1 MTKRSQLPEDEG
13 LDLMRELFV
22 AIMDLDD
29 ITKAAAEPFR
39 RRRIALSR
47 FYAYATE
54 PGGPE
59 DPELERALAADPA
72 LRADFRRLLEKTA
85 ASYLPQVAAASSGT
99 VERREGQGCRIRF
112 EASRAEPS
120 QTYVIIELIDQE
132 RPIPGALFVC
142 YADYRCVKFAL
153 PPAHDGVIQILLEQD
168 SDLLAKLRDIKTE
181 VFLR

>member
-1 MTKRSQLPEDEG
+1 MTKRSRLPEDEG
-13 LDLMRELFV
+13 LDLLRELFV

-29 ITKAAAEPFR
+29 ITKATAEPFR
-39 RRRIALSR
+39 RRSIALGR
-47 FYAYATE
+47 FYTYVTE

-59 DPELERALAADPA
+59 DPELERALEEDPA

-112 EASRAEPS
+112 EASRAEPN
-120 QTYVIIELIDQE
+120 QTYVIIELSDPE
-132 RPIPGALFVC
+132 TPMPGALFVF
-142 YADYRCVKFAL
+142 YAEYRCVRFAL

>member
-1 MTKRSQLPEDEG
+1 MTKRSRLPEDEG
-13 LDLMRELFV
+13 LDVLRELFV

-29 ITKAAAEPFR
+29 ITKETAEPFR

-47 FYAYATE
+47 LYTYVTE

-59 DPELERALAADPA
+59 DPELERALEEDPA
-72 LRADFRRLLEKTA
+72 LGADFRRLLEKTA

-99 VERREGQGCRIRF
+99 VERREGPGCRIRF
-112 EASRAEPS
+112 EVSRAEPS
-120 QTYVIIELIDQE
+120 QTYVIFELSDPE
-132 RPIPGALFVC
+132 TPIPSALFVC
-142 YADYRCVKFAL
+142 YAEYRCAKFAL

>member
-13 LDLMRELFV
+13 LDALRDLFV

-29 ITKAAAEPFR
+29 ITKATTEPFW

-47 FYAYATE
+47 LYSFVTE
-54 PGGPE
+54 PGAPE
-59 DPELERALAADPA
+59 DPELDRALEKDPA

-99 VERREGQGCRIRF
+99 VERREGPGCRIRF

-120 QTYVIIELIDQE
+120 QTYVIIELSDPE
-132 RPIPGALFVC
+132 TPMPNALFVC
-142 YADYRCVKFAL
+142 YAEYQCVKFVL
-153 PPAHDGVIQILLEQD
+153 PPARDGVIQILLEQD

>member
-1 MTKRSQLPEDEG
+1 MTKRSRLPEDEG
-13 LDLMRELFV
+13 LDVLRELFV

-29 ITKAAAEPFR
+29 ITKATAEPFR

-47 FYAYATE
+47 LYTYVTE

-59 DPELERALAADPA
+59 DPELERALEEDPA

-85 ASYLPQVAAASSGT
+85 ASYLPQVAAASSGI
-99 VERREGQGCRIRF
+99 VERREGPGCRIRF

-120 QTYVIIELIDQE
+120 QTYVIIELSDPE
-132 RPIPGALFVC
+132 VPVPGTLFVC
-142 YADYRCVKFAL
+142 YAEYRCVKFAL